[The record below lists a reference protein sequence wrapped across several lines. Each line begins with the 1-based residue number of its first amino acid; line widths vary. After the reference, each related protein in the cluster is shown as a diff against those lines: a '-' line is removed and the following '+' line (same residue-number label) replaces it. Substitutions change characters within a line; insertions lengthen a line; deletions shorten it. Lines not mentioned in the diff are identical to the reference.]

1 MATAAPTVI
10 EEAAVDRAELRT
22 SVRRVMAT
30 GASYSAFEIARQ
42 MKGVFDTLDLN
53 AVTGVLEELR
63 ASREVERIPVGSK
76 FRYRKLFRREAVA

>member
-1 MATAAPTVI
+1 MLCCSDLCSCQSGNAMTAKPLHVFIGFDT
-10 EEAAVDRAELRT
+10 RQGL
-22 SVRRVMAT
+22 
-30 GASYSAFEIARQ
+30 AFEIARQ
-42 MKGVFDTLDLN
+42 MKGVSDTLDLN